1 MFSGSAA
8 ARCTSAFVVPW
19 HVAMPPASTAP
30 TLWYSPTR
38 MPPITSSM
46 GSVWMPT

>member
-1 MFSGSAA
+1 MFSGNAA

-30 TLWYSPTR
+30 TLWYEPTS
-38 MPPITSSM
+38 MPPTTSNA
-46 GSVWMPT
+46 GFAWVPA